1 MEKVNDYNELFADLQ
16 ENCDENDYCNAF
28 SCISLNELIELNSLL
43 DRLIVFCDNV
53 DEDEIDDP
61 NIFKL
66 AKLADS
72 LFTKDLRKD
81 D

>member
-1 MEKVNDYNELFADLQ
+1 MSKVSDYNELFADLQ
-16 ENCDENDYCNAF
+16 EDCDENDMCNAF
-28 SCISLNELIELNSLL
+28 SCISLGELIELNNLL
-43 DRLIVFCDNV
+43 DRVIVFCDNA
-53 DEDEIDDP
+53 DEDEVDDS

-66 AKLADS
+66 GRLADA